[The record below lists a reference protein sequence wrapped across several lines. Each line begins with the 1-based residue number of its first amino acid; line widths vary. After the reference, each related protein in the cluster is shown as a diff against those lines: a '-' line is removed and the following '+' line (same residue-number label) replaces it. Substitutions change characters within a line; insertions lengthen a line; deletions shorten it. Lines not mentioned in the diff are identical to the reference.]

1 MIVIGYEGIKHPE
14 FKKISSIE
22 QIAMVDNA
30 SIVWFESSDD
40 EDYGLCNHCHQYNI
54 KYAIKV
60 ENLTDFIL
68 RSCLNPTYVI
78 LEKSPDAY
86 QKITETYLLDTK
98 ILYVIED
105 KNEIVELAKMGI
117 DGVIFRHI
125 LE

>member
-1 MIVIGYEGIKHPE
+1 MIVIGYKGIKHPG
-14 FKKISSIE
+14 FKKISSAE

-40 EDYGLCNHCHQYNI
+40 EDYTLCNHCCQYGI

-60 ENLTDFIL
+60 EDITDFIL

-78 LEKSPDAY
+78 LEKSPDVY
-86 QKITETYLLDTK
+86 QKIAETYLLDTK
-98 ILYVIED
+98 ILCVIED
-105 KNEIVELAKMGI
+105 KNEIVELAKIGI
-117 DGVIFRHI
+117 DGVIFRQI

>member
-1 MIVIGYEGIKHPE
+1 MIIIGYVPISHLE

-22 QIAMVDNA
+22 QVAMVDNA
-30 SIVWFESSDD
+30 CVVWFESRDD
-40 EDYGLCNHCHQYNI
+40 EDYTLCNHCHQYNI

-78 LEKSPDAY
+78 VEKSPDTY
-86 QKITETYLLDTK
+86 QKIAETYLLDTK
-98 ILYVIED
+98 ILYVVED
-105 KNEIVELAKMGI
+105 KDEIVELAKMGI
-117 DGVIFRHI
+117 DGVIFREI